1 MPRFRYRTA
10 TLVGPWRDTMLEAE
24 TDAVAVGQA
33 EFQGRGQHFVWK
45 VKGQIEVESG
55 PLADTFDGPESGTD
69 D

>member
-10 TLVGPWRDTMLEAE
+10 TLVGPWRDSRLKAE

-33 EFQGRGQHFVWK
+33 EFEGRAHRFVWK
-45 VKGQIEVESG
+45 VKGEIEV
-55 PLADTFDGPESGTD
+55 DGHPAPGAFKAPDVVD